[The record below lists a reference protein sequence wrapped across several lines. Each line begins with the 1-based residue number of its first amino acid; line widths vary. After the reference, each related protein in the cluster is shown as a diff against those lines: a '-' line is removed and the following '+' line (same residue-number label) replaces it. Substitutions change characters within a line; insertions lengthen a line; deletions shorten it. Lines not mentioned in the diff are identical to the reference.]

1 MIRLLCRSRRSQAR
15 RTIATAVV
23 GVVLATACTNGRADD
38 AVAGGSRTPEV
49 VAVPTVTAGAREGN
63 TSALDNPDSPAL
75 PAPLIDLDE
84 LISGGPPPDGI
95 PSIDRP
101 VFLRADSADFLKDKE
116 PVLALE
122 VDGEARAYPVQVLIW
137 HEIVNDV
144 VAGVPLAVTYCP
156 LCNSALAFDRR
167 LGERILEF
175 GTSGKLY
182 RSALVMYDR
191 QTESLWSHFTG
202 EAVAGTL
209 TGSRL
214 DTYPVSTVS
223 WAQFRDAN
231 PDGLVLSRDTGF
243 DRDYGRN
250 PYPGYDDVNT
260 APFLF
265 RGETDGRLP
274 AKTRIVGI
282 EIDGD
287 AVAIKLDDLARRG
300 VVEVT
305 VAGRPIVV
313 FHRPGTASALDA
325 ASVDDGVDVGT
336 TGVFVARVDGTST
349 TFKARNGVFVDAHTS
364 TAWDVL
370 GRATTGVSNAGAV
383 LEPVVHVDTF
393 WFAWAAFRPAS
404 RIVG

>member
-1 MIRLLCRSRRSQAR
+1 MTLSPCRLSAEPTPRNEL
-15 RTIATAVV
+15 TGATATREIDWLELLPPGETMTVEQMI
-23 GVVLATACTNGRADD
+23 GEIDHSGGRAEPVDD
-38 AVAGGSRTPEV
+38 HAR
-49 VAVPTVTAGAREGN
+49 AVPAMNG
-63 TSALDNPDSPAL
+63 
-75 PAPLIDLDE
+75 
-84 LISGGPPPDGI
+84 
-95 PSIDRP
+95 
-101 VFLRADSADFLKDKE
+101 
-116 PVLALE
+116 
-122 VDGEARAYPVQVLIW
+122 
-137 HEIVNDV
+137 
-144 VAGVPLAVTYCP
+144 
-156 LCNSALAFDRR
+156 
-167 LGERILEF
+167 
-175 GTSGKLY
+175 
-182 RSALVMYDR
+182 
-191 QTESLWSHFTG
+191 
-202 EAVAGTL
+202 VAGTL

-243 DRDYGRN
+243 DRNYGRN

-287 AVAIKLDDLARRG
+287 AVAVKLDDLARRG
-300 VVEVT
+300 VVKVT

-325 ASVDDGVDVGT
+325 STVDDGVDVGT
-336 TGVFVARVDGTST
+336 TGVFTARVDGRDT
-349 TFKARNGVFVDAHTS
+349 TFKARDGLFVDAQTS
-364 TAWDVL
+364 TRWDVL
-370 GRATTGVSNAGAV
+370 GHATTGPGSSARAV

-393 WFAWAAFRPAS
+393 WFAWAAFRPQS

>member
-1 MIRLLCRSRRSQAR
+1 
-15 RTIATAVV
+15 
-23 GVVLATACTNGRADD
+23 
-38 AVAGGSRTPEV
+38 
-49 VAVPTVTAGAREGN
+49 
-63 TSALDNPDSPAL
+63 
-75 PAPLIDLDE
+75 
-84 LISGGPPPDGI
+84 
-95 PSIDRP
+95 
-101 VFLRADSADFLKDKE
+101 
-116 PVLALE
+116 
-122 VDGEARAYPVQVLIW
+122 
-137 HEIVNDV
+137 
-144 VAGVPLAVTYCP
+144 
-156 LCNSALAFDRR
+156 
-167 LGERILEF
+167 
-175 GTSGKLY
+175 
-182 RSALVMYDR
+182 MYDR

-202 EAVAGTL
+202 QSVAGTL

-231 PDGLVLSRDTGF
+231 PQGLVLSRDTGF
-243 DRDYGRN
+243 DRDYGLN

-300 VVEVT
+300 VVEVM

-325 ASVDDGVDVGT
+325 ASVAAGVDVGT
-336 TGVFVARVDGTST
+336 TGVFVARVDGRDAKFT
-349 TFKARNGVFVDAHTS
+349 ARDGVFVDALTS

-370 GRATTGVSNAGAV
+370 GHATTGPASNSGAV

-393 WFAWAAFRPAS
+393 WFAWAAFRPES